1 MRMGNR
7 SVKQPRA
14 SFSRS
19 SSGAH
24 YKPPVC
30 EQIDCDQGRGEDPLH
45 MVSQPGRINDGEE
58 IVGDEA
64 TAVTRLTREF
74 AKVVLEWR

>member
-1 MRMGNR
+1 
-7 SVKQPRA
+7 
-14 SFSRS
+14 
-19 SSGAH
+19 
-24 YKPPVC
+24 
-30 EQIDCDQGRGEDPLH
+30 